1 MFNQKIKIMT
11 QTERDMQ
18 LVESQPLTVKNA
30 HRVAMIRKKESTE
43 PPVPFHFRK
52 KHLGMESFVH
62 FSGKPEDEK
71 ELRPADFKDWEVTEF
86 KYPGYLEDLWEAAC
100 NAYRWSSFDPD
111 IRGESD
117 IMIYEKEIH
126 DDLKRIPAERHEEYI
141 TAYKQKFAAQLSALA
156 RCASPMVTGRSGFN
170 VYKHEKA
177 NRTYQNRYE
186 ELRRW
191 RDRILKT
198 MERTKE
204 EKLPEEEKQ
213 EKAWLSL
220 KRDIESSADTI
231 HELDTGKCR
240 GYNRALFVSSIL
252 NKVSTY
258 AGHGEVEIVQKAVEF
273 ISEYNTRVKKP
284 IITPRNKFFTLPET
298 AREIRE
304 KLNIVKGQ
312 ENRELAFE
320 GGALVWNYGKNRLQ
334 ILFDRIP
341 EDDKRKELKT
351 SGFRWSPKNKA
362 WQRQLTPHA
371 LSAAKR
377 VLNLQTLQ
385 P

>member
-86 KYPGYLEDLWEAAC
+86 KYPGYLEDQWEAAC
-100 NAYRWSSFDPD
+100 NAYRWNSFDPD

-213 EKAWLSL
+213 EKA
-220 KRDIESSADTI
+220 
-231 HELDTGKCR
+231 
-240 GYNRALFVSSIL
+240 
-252 NKVSTY
+252 
-258 AGHGEVEIVQKAVEF
+258 
-273 ISEYNTRVKKP
+273 
-284 IITPRNKFFTLPET
+284 
-298 AREIRE
+298 
-304 KLNIVKGQ
+304 
-312 ENRELAFE
+312 
-320 GGALVWNYGKNRLQ
+320 
-334 ILFDRIP
+334 
-341 EDDKRKELKT
+341 
-351 SGFRWSPKNKA
+351 
-362 WQRQLTPHA
+362 
-371 LSAAKR
+371 
-377 VLNLQTLQ
+377 
-385 P
+385 